1 MRVAVLASGNGS
13 NFEAIV
19 KSYQRREIPGELVLL
34 FSDKKESYA
43 MKRAEMHG
51 IPAFTFSP
59 KDFPSKDCYEEA
71 LFDLFADHRIDY
83 LILAG
88 YLRIIGKK
96 LLQAFPN
103 RIINI
108 HPSLLPAFPGL
119 HGIEDAF
126 SYGVKMTGVTVHFVD
141 DGVDTGPI
149 VAQKSVSILPG
160 DTLETL
166 TEKIHRVE
174 HQLYPKTIAELFK
187 QEEARNETSID

>member
-1 MRVAVLASGNGS
+1 
-13 NFEAIV
+13 
-19 KSYQRREIPGELVLL
+19 
-34 FSDKKESYA
+34 

-71 LFDLFADHRIDY
+71 LFDLFAHHRIDY

-141 DGVDTGPI
+141 DGVDTGYNCCTKKCI
-149 VAQKSVSILPG
+149 DLTWGYSRNFDRKNSSGGTSVVSQN
-160 DTLETL
+160 DC
-166 TEKIHRVE
+166 R
-174 HQLYPKTIAELFK
+174 TIQTGGSK
-187 QEEARNETSID
+187 K